1 MRIQKCIS
9 FCRGDLSHW
18 QDWNLRVRF
27 CHPVNFGDWPYVG
40 YHVTGEVF
48 SGSTQNAYL
57 GQHPASLSNSPSVQ
71 KSMKKGKY
79 IYNLIPRD
87 KISFIY
93 FFFRDKFLIG
103 KPYPTLN
110 HLLKGMNI
118 RPSFPPSIF
127 PSIRIPLPPCS
138 RKTLLSQTL
147 VTTVSL
153 LGRYHVTWML
163 LTEPLPHTTYHAEH
177 FTHLI
182 SVKVLCKPSSTTP
195 DSVWMYCEFLICTD
209 GNFTF

>member
-27 CHPVNFGDWPYVG
+27 CHPVNFSDWPYVG

-48 SGSTQNAYL
+48 SGSTQNL

-71 KSMKKGKY
+71 KSMKKGKC
-79 IYNLIPRD
+79 IHNLTPRD
-87 KISFIY
+87 KFS
-93 FFFRDKFLIG
+93 IG
-103 KPYPTLN
+103 KPHPTLN
-110 HLLKGMNI
+110 HLLRGMNI

-147 VTTVSL
+147 VTTIPL

-163 LTEPLPHTTYHAEH
+163 LTEPLPHTTYHA
-177 FTHLI
+177 
-182 SVKVLCKPSSTTP
+182 
-195 DSVWMYCEFLICTD
+195 
-209 GNFTF
+209 